1 MQNLRTY
8 AEYKKFYPKEDY
20 IIFFKIKF
28 KKRQNQYVV
37 KKIRTAVASR
47 GRMGQGEG
55 LTRKSYVKYCWLLC
69 PEFRTQDEEFAF
81 LIGFQKVV
89 LDITH

>member
-47 GRMGQGEG
+47 GRMGRG
-55 LTRKSYVKYCWLLC
+55 RV
-69 PEFRTQDEEFAF
+69 
-81 LIGFQKVV
+81 
-89 LDITH
+89 